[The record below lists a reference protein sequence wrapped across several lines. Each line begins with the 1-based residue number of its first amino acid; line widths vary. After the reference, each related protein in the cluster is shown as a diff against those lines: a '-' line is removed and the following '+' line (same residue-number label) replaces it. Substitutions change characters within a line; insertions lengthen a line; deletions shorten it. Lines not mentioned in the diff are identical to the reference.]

1 MLLRIVGS
9 EDDDDNDE
17 SILVIMAMMRM
28 PDVIGDWRW

>member
-28 PDVIGDWRW
+28 PDVIDDWCG

>member
-28 PDVIGDWRW
+28 PDVIEDWCW